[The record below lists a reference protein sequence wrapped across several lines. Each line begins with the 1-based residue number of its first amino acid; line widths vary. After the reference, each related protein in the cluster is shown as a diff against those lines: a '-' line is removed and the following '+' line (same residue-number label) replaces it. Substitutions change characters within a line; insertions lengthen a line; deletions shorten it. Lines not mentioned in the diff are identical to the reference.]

1 MPFFLIKFWPV
12 TSLRAV
18 VSSALRPLA
27 PKLRVTLPWV
37 GSSLIPTVGVCVVPP
52 ISIPLLAA
60 ATTLVTLRVKS
71 SLVAIEYLVRLE
83 ILSQLFPER
92 IALNFKI

>member
-1 MPFFLIKFWPV
+1 MV
-12 TSLRAV
+12 T
-18 VSSALRPLA
+18 SALRPLA
-27 PKLRVTLPWV
+27 PKLRVTFPWV
-37 GSSLIPTVGVCVVPP
+37 GSSLIPTVGVCSEPP

-83 ILSQLFPER
+83 ILSQLFPDW
-92 IALNFKI
+92 IALNFKIWVLLSSPLTIALIK